1 MNIALVS
8 QYFWPESFIINDLV
22 KELTE
27 QGHSVFV
34 LTGKPNYPSGSIFS
48 GYTQHSCMTEEYI
61 PGVEV
66 FRAPLRPRGMKGAK
80 SLFLN
85 YFSFAYNGIKFFPK
99 AVKGK
104 PLDVIL
110 FYGPSPITS
119 AIPAIFLKW
128 KTKAHL
134 ALWVQDLWPESL
146 KATGYLTSS
155 LLLKMVEWIVRGIYF
170 CSDTLLV
177 QSKSF
182 IPKVSRLAKKNK
194 IIYYPNSFPLNAN
207 EPLTTTP
214 LPQELLTLLE
224 NYSCFVFAGN
234 LGTAQAL
241 DTLLDAAKGL
251 SHLENFRLV
260 LVGSGSQSEH
270 IERRIKEEGITHAV
284 LAGRYPMEVMPVIFK
299 RAAALIA
306 SLTNEEIFSYTIPSK
321 IQAYLAASRPII
333 AALNGEGAEVI
344 NDAGAGFTCAAEDA
358 SGLMHCIEKIYHMSE
373 EQRNEMGLSGHAYFM
388 QHFEMSA
395 QTKKLVELLNQRL
408 SKKIYAEQL
417 VKNSECE

>member
-1 MNIALVS
+1 MNIVLVS

-22 KELTE
+22 KELTG
-27 QGHSVFV
+27 QGHLVYV
-34 LTGKPNYPSGSIFS
+34 LTGKPNYPSGTIFS
-48 GYTQHSCMTEEYI
+48 GYSQHSCMKEEYI

-80 SLFLN
+80 NLFLN
-85 YFSFAYNGIKFFPK
+85 YFSFIYNGIKFFPK
-99 AVKGK
+99 AIKGK
-104 PLDVIL
+104 PVDVIL

-119 AIPAIFLKW
+119 AIPAVFLKW

-146 KATGYLTSS
+146 KATGYLTSRF
-155 LLLKMVEWIVRGIYF
+155 LLKMVEIIVRWIYF

-182 IPKVSRLAKKNK
+182 IPKVNRLANKNK
-194 IIYYPNSFPLNAN
+194 IIYYPNSFPLNSN
-207 EPLTTTP
+207 VTSTTKEI
-214 LPQELLTLLE
+214 PQELLTVLDS
-224 NYSCFVFAGN
+224 YSCFVFAGN

-251 SHLENFRLV
+251 SHLNHFRLV

-270 IERRIKEEGITHAV
+270 IERRVKEEGITHVV
-284 LAGRYPMEVMPVIFK
+284 LAGRYPMEVMPEIFK

-321 IQAYLAASRPII
+321 IQAYLAAGRPII
-333 AALNGEGAEVI
+333 AALNGEGASVI
-344 NDAGAGFTCAAEDA
+344 NEAGAGFTCSAEDVP
-358 SGLMHCIEKIYHMSE
+358 GLMKCIEKIYHMTE
-373 EQRNEMGLSGHAYFM
+373 EQRKEMGLSGQAYFM
-388 QHFEMSA
+388 QHFEMSL
-395 QTKKLVELLNQRL
+395 QTKN
-408 SKKIYAEQL
+408 
-417 VKNSECE
+417 